1 MGRKKS
7 QAVYK
12 KVIVKWKD
20 ACVWNDGAISIDKA
34 LDLDMPVR
42 ETIGYLISKTKEKIV
57 LVGFYDHDEQECD
70 VITIIPM
77 QWAIEI
83 NELK

>member
-7 QAVYK
+7 ESKYK
-12 KVIVKWKD
+12 KVIIKWHD
-20 ACVWNDGAISIDKA
+20 ACVWNDGQITLNKA
-34 LDLDMPVR
+34 TELDMPIR
-42 ETIGYLISKTKEKIV
+42 ETIGYLIFSNKEKIV
-57 LVGFYDHDEQECD
+57 LAGFYDHEDQECD
-70 VITIIPM
+70 VVTIIPK

>member
-7 QAVYK
+7 ESSYK
-12 KVIVKWKD
+12 KVIIKWKD
-20 ACVWNDGAISIDKA
+20 ACVWNDGAITLEKA
-34 LDLDMPVR
+34 INMEMPIR
-42 ETIGYLISKTKEKIV
+42 ETIGYLISKNKEKIV
-57 LVGFYDHDEQECD
+57 LAGFYDHKDQECD

-77 QWAIEI
+77 QWMIEI

>member
-1 MGRKKS
+1 VGRKKS
-7 QAVYK
+7 EAIYK

-20 ACVWNDGAISIDKA
+20 ACVWNDGQIKLEDAINI
-34 LDLDMPVR
+34 DMPVR

-57 LVGFYDHDEQECD
+57 LAGFYDHKDQECD
-70 VITIIPM
+70 VVTIIPT
-77 QWAIEI
+77 QWMIEM